1 LNILRRLTFNLWYYH
16 RPPWESG
23 VVPAEVTGFIQKYPP
38 GCALDLGCGTGT
50 SSIAL
55 AKAGW
60 QVTGVDFARR
70 AIRMARRKARRAG
83 VEVDFHVEDVL
94 RLRGIHGPFNLVLD
108 IGCFHG
114 LAGKE
119 RPVYLENLEKLLAP
133 RGFWLMYGF
142 FKADALPGPGLLED
156 DLKMAARY
164 FRLVERID
172 GVDKKE
178 RPSVWL
184 LYQMTKAE
192 NKQVAL
198 RPVRQYNCRT

>member
-1 LNILRRLTFNLWYYH
+1 MNILRRLAFNLWYYR

-23 VVPAEVTGFIQKYPP
+23 IVPPEVTGFIQKYPT
-38 GCALDLGCGTGT
+38 GRALDLGCGTGT

-70 AIRMARRKARRAG
+70 AIQIARRKARRAG
-83 VEVDFHVEDVL
+83 VKVDFSVEDVL
-94 RLRGIHGPFNLVLD
+94 RLRGVHGSFNLVLD

-119 RPVYLENLEKLLAP
+119 RPVYLENLEKLLAS

-142 FKADALPGPGLLED
+142 FKADALPGPGLLKV
-156 DLKMAARY
+156 DLKTVARY
-164 FRLVERID
+164 FRLVERKD

-184 LYQMTKAE
+184 LYQRMNAE

-198 RPVRQYNCRT
+198 RPF

>member
-1 LNILRRLTFNLWYYH
+1 LNILRRLAFNLWYYR

-23 VVPAEVTGFIQKYPP
+23 IVPPEVTGFIQKYPT
-38 GCALDLGCGTGT
+38 GRALDLGCGTGT

-70 AIRMARRKARRAG
+70 AIQIARRKARRAG
-83 VEVDFHVEDVL
+83 VKVDFSVEDVL
-94 RLRGIHGPFNLVLD
+94 RLRGIHGQFNLVLD

-119 RPVYLENLEKLLAP
+119 RPVYLENLEKLLAS

-142 FKADALPGPGLLED
+142 FKADALPGPGLLKV
-156 DLKMAARY
+156 DLKTVARY
-164 FRLVERID
+164 FRLVERKD

-184 LYQMTKAE
+184 LYQRMNAE

-198 RPVRQYNCRT
+198 RPF